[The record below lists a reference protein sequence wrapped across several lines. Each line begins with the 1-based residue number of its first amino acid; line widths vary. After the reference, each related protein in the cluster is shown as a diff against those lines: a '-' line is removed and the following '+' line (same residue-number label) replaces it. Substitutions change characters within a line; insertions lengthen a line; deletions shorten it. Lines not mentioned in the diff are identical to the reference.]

1 MAAQARQSI
10 QHDDTYWQET
20 RKPLHCLIFILP
32 ILLFFHWGTRY
43 YRMGLL
49 AEHGLRRVLG
59 YLGGTAA
66 CLPPL
71 AVIAVLLGQ
80 HLIKRDR
87 WDLRL
92 RVLGGMVVESVL
104 LIVPLIA
111 LSYIT
116 TRVFMTAVQP
126 ESAEYLRSILAGVG
140 GGIYEEFV
148 FHLLALGII
157 MLIFVDGLSLSKVP
171 VAICAVAVTAVLF
184 GLCHTN
190 VPPFCGI
197 EPFSAKAFTFRTV
210 AGVYLGVLF
219 ILRGFGVA
227 VGTHVMWNIYVC
239 YVCAM

>member
-1 MAAQARQSI
+1 MSAKSRQLTQRDES
-10 QHDDTYWQET
+10 YPRET
-20 RKPLHCLIFILP
+20 LKPLHCLIFILP
-32 ILLFFHWGTRY
+32 MLVFFHWGTRY

-49 AEHGLRRVLG
+49 AEHSLRRVLS
-59 YLGGTAA
+59 YFGGTAA

-71 AVIAVLLGQ
+71 AVISVLLGQ

-92 RVLGGMVVESVL
+92 RVLGGMAVESVI

-116 TRVFMTAVQP
+116 TRAFMTAVEP
-126 ESAEYLRSILAGVG
+126 ESVGHLGSILVGVG

-148 FHLLALGII
+148 FHLLAIGTI
-157 MLIFVDGLSLSKVP
+157 MLIFVDGLSLPKIP
-171 VAICAVAVTAVLF
+171 VAVFAVGATAVLF
-184 GLCHTN
+184 GLFHTN
-190 VPPFCGI
+190 VPPFYGI
-197 EPFSAKAFTFRTV
+197 ETFSAKTFTFRIV
-210 AGVYLGVLF
+210 AGLYLGVLF

-239 YVCAM
+239 VM